1 MAKLQTKS
9 DNINPFGGLF
19 SIFKTFD
26 KSGVRNVI
34 DRTLGPRGTLL
45 AFSHGDIFASLL
57 GCYLTGGDCIEDVMD
72 IKPFWNS
79 LFGTEYVYRCILTN
93 DWDNSEKAI
102 IEYYNKRGDSERNFD
117 CQNNDFGWAHLPF
130 SFLKENTV
138 FLIATVILKNFYLYF
153 LDMLRGR
160 AEGIDCS
167 TRVKRFVRKFVNVP
181 AKWTRSGR
189 MDVLTLYTKRQIY
202 LSLCT

>member
-9 DNINPFGGLF
+9 NNINPFGGLF

-34 DRTLGPRGTLL
+34 DRTLSPRGTLL

-57 GCYLTGGDCIEDVMD
+57 GCYLTGGDCIDLD
-72 IKPFWNS
+72 FDHQFIPAGKKDA
-79 LFGTEYVYRCILTN
+79 EYSYRCILTD

-102 IEYYNKRGDSERNFD
+102 IEYYNKRGASERNFD
-117 CQNNDFGWAHLPF
+117 CLNNDFGWAHLPF
-130 SFLKENTV
+130 SFLNENTV
-138 FLIATVILKNFYLYF
+138 FMIATAILKNFHLYF
-153 LDMLRGR
+153 LGVLRGR
-160 AEGIDCS
+160 AEGVDCG
-167 TRVKRFVRKFVNVP
+167 TRIKRFVRRFVNVP
-181 AKWTRSGR
+181 AKWTRSRR

-202 LSLCT
+202 LSLCG